1 MNVRLMRKLLIAG
14 LLALFLVAAVAPAQP
29 ADAAQNADP
38 YYLIQLVNNLRAEY
52 GLPPYQI
59 DASLMAAAQAHSE
72 WAASVGTHSHTGI
85 GGSTPQ
91 DRAIAAGYGG
101 GQSVRVSENIYW
113 GTNAT
118 SESAV
123 QWWRNSPIHFRGM
136 TSTNYTQIGAGIAYS
151 ASGGFFTLNFGIV
164 LDGSPPPAAPSSAGQ
179 GEDVAELPVY
189 IVEPVEVAEPR
200 EDGSIVHV
208 VGEGQNPWDIAE
220 AYEVPLSEILAL
232 NRLTDD
238 SIIRP
243 GDELIIQPA
252 PVEAI
257 TGLEPPV
264 YHTVEPGQTLYG
276 IALRYDVDLATL
288 LTLNQLSENAVIRP
302 GDELLI
308 IPDPDQPL
316 PPLIHVVE
324 EGQTLS
330 GIALR
335 YGLTVERLRA
345 LNGLSEDAFIHPGD
359 RIIIRPGDSTSTPPP
374 PTPTPTP
381 LPPQPTATQAVSAA
395 RTVAPAPDPPSDA
408 GIGSDANRRAGGSR
422 WVLVGGVA
430 LIGLAGIALMV
441 KGFLMKE

>member
-1 MNVRLMRKLLIAG
+1 MNARLMRKRLITGIFALL
-14 LLALFLVAAVAPAQP
+14 LVGAATPAQP

-38 YYLIQLVNNLRAEY
+38 YYLIQLVNNVRAEY
-52 GLPPYQI
+52 GLPPYQV

-91 DRAIAAGYGG
+91 DRAVAAGYGG

-118 SESAV
+118 PESAV

-164 LDGSPPPAAPSSAGQ
+164 LDGSPPPAAPPSAGQ

-189 IVEPVEVAEPR
+189 VVEPVEVAEPR

-220 AYEVPLSEILAL
+220 AYDVPLSEILAL

-252 PVEAI
+252 PVEAVS
-257 TGLEPPV
+257 LDPPV
-264 YHTVEPGQTLYG
+264 YHTVQEGQTLYG
-276 IALRYDVDLATL
+276 IALRYDVDLATI

-308 IPDPDQPL
+308 VPDPDQPL

-359 RIIIRPGDSTSTPPP
+359 RIVIRPGDSTSTPPP
-374 PTPTPTP
+374 PPPTPTP
-381 LPPQPTATQAVSAA
+381 LPPGPTSTQAADVIQ
-395 RTVAPAPDPPSDA
+395 TVTPTPGEQS
-408 GIGSDANRRAGGSR
+408 GVGEESEANRRAGSSR
-422 WVLVGGVA
+422 WMLFGGVA
-430 LIGLAGIALMV
+430 LIGLAGVALMV
-441 KGFLMKE
+441 KGFLTKE